1 MGIASPYR
9 AGAQFG
15 SYPLRA
21 GRSRGVVQ
29 GQKGQQEP
37 FAAVFVVLPYP
48 SPVTALL
55 PLGGALGW
63 FPAVAPMVQQGQ
75 PRT

>member
-15 SYPLRA
+15 SYPYVPDGA
-21 GRSRGVVQ
+21 GASFRE
-29 GQKGQQEP
+29 QKGQQEP
-37 FAAVFVVLPYP
+37 FAAAFVVLPYP
-48 SPVTALL
+48 SPVAALL

-63 FPAVAPMVQQGQ
+63 FPL
-75 PRT
+75 

>member
-1 MGIASPYR
+1 MPDG
-9 AGAQFG
+9 AGASF
-15 SYPLRA
+15 R
-21 GRSRGVVQ
+21 

-37 FAAVFVVLPYP
+37 FAAAFVVLPYP
-48 SPVTALL
+48 SPVAALL